1 MSNFVRVVHIV
12 HNQSNLNASRIKT
25 EEKMSQVALITLLP
39 LLLLGAVIIWQ
50 DIQSLEIDSWI
61 IYLFFASSLL
71 LGATSPLSNL
81 DMGAHLFSSGLA
93 FGVALSIRLYFLK
106 IRKIDGLGEA
116 DVWLIGAAGAITGP
130 FLLGPWL
137 FFASLLAV
145 IFMFLPV
152 KITGK
157 RNHPD
162 QEKVR
167 NVLPL
172 TPILIVTSTAFYI
185 MARADINLLNYLTI
199 M

>member
-1 MSNFVRVVHIV
+1 MSP
-12 HNQSNLNASRIKT
+12 
-25 EEKMSQVALITLLP
+25 VALITLLP
-39 LLLLGAVIIWQ
+39 LLLLGVFIIWQ
-50 DIQSLEIDSWI
+50 DIQSLEIDSWL
-61 IYLFFASSLL
+61 IYLFFTSSLL

-81 DMGAHLFSSGLA
+81 DAGAHLFSAGLA
-93 FGVALSIRLYFLK
+93 FSVALSIRLYFLK

-145 IFMFLPV
+145 ICMFLPF

-162 QEKVR
+162 EEKIL

-172 TPILIVTSTAFYI
+172 APILIITSIIFYI
-185 MARADINLLNYLTI
+185 IAHAKITLLNYLPLI
-199 M
+199 